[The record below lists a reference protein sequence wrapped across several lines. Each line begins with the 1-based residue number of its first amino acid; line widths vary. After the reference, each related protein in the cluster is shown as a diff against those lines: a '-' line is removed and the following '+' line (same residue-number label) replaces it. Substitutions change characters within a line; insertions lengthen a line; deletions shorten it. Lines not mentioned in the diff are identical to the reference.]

1 MFISKSEY
9 MVERELR
16 RWLSWMDK
24 VLIIQ
29 GWEAEFRFLAL
40 TSILGWCDGCL

>member
-24 VLIIQ
+24 VLAIQ

-40 TSILGWCDGCL
+40 M